1 MRLISRKKS
10 KMASVWESLHCV
22 LLQVVNAGVKEA
34 FEEFVNT
41 WVEERLQDILGDQ
54 PCPGCPGC
62 LVGLR
67 PLIMNIMDLVS
78 HFAEVEVEVDLE

>member
-1 MRLISRKKS
+1 MISRKKS
-10 KMASVWESLHCV
+10 KMASVWKSLHCV

-34 FEEFVNT
+34 LEEFVNT

-78 HFAEVEVEVDLE
+78 HFAEVEVEIDFE

>member
-1 MRLISRKKS
+1 
-10 KMASVWESLHCV
+10 MASVWKSLHCV

-41 WVEERLQDILGDQ
+41 WVEERLQDILGAQ
-54 PCPGCPGC
+54 SCSGCPGC

>member
-22 LLQVVNAGVKEA
+22 LLQVVIAGMQEA
-34 FEEFVNT
+34 LEEF
-41 WVEERLQDILGDQ
+41 VEERLQDMGAQ
-54 PCPGCPGC
+54 SCTGCPGC

-78 HFAEVEVEVDLE
+78 HFAEVEVEIDFE